1 MAELRLT
8 NRMNKLGDRASEK
21 VVHARL
27 EKLDRDNDRLRT
39 QVDVLREDLHEERS
53 ALKEAL
59 GALKKHEQPITV
71 KTSRRP
77 HLLRSVAIAGVAY
90 VLGTRD
96 GRERYEQIRQRA
108 KTLVD
113 NARSRVQDGR
123 DPWSTTPNGA
133 EAAPNVAPNPK
144 VTDPGSS

>member
-1 MAELRLT
+1 M
-8 NRMNKLGDRASEK
+8 
-21 VVHARL
+21 
-27 EKLDRDNDRLRT
+27 
-39 QVDVLREDLHEERS
+39 LREDLHEERS
-53 ALKEAL
+53 ALEGGSRRAEER
-59 GALKKHEQPITV
+59 EQPITV

-77 HLLRSVAIAGVAY
+77 HLLRSVVIAGVAY

-108 KTLVD
+108 KSLVD
-113 NARSRVQDGR
+113 NARSRVQEGR

-133 EAAPNVAPNPK
+133 EAPNVAPNPK